1 VGGEG
6 KALISTGAVDL
17 DEPGPF
23 QTREQLV
30 RCLPGDEDPSG
41 EVGVG
46 QAGPL
51 RQQLKAGVL
60 GDAEIELP

>member
-1 VGGEG
+1 MGGEG
-6 KALISTGAVDL
+6 KALIPTGAVDL
-17 DEPGPF
+17 DEPRPS

-30 RCLPGDEDPSG
+30 RCLARDKDSSG

-51 RQQLKAGVL
+51 R
-60 GDAEIELP
+60 E